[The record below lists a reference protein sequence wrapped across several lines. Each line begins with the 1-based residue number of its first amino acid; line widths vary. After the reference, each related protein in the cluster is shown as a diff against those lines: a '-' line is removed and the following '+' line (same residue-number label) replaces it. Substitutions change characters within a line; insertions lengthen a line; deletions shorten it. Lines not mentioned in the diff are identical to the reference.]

1 MSFWDSARPH
11 RLFREVAPS
20 LKPQLQNYRGHRE
33 PGVLSRKFIESILSS
48 RPERSEASVVEGPAL
63 SEPRVHTRGS
73 RMGTCCFNQ
82 LDLRRSRYSMYFW
95 DSREAAEK
103 RNLRGRSDQGLERP
117 SHNPFFRPFGA
128 CSRATIYPRLAPW
141 ALFLR
146 LFAAL

>member
-33 PGVLSRKFIESILSS
+33 PGVLSWKFIESILSS

-103 RNLRGRSDQGLERP
+103 RNLRGE
-117 SHNPFFRPFGA
+117 
-128 CSRATIYPRLAPW
+128 ATRG
-141 ALFLR
+141 
-146 LFAAL
+146 